1 MRYVACASGFGMP
14 EDVRKYVASKGVSQT
29 DYESLEEAIMDTDI
43 LYVTRVQRERFS
55 SDDEYLSARENYIVN
70 DKR

>member
-1 MRYVACASGFGMP
+1 MP
-14 EDVRKYVASKGVSQT
+14 EDFRKYVASKGVSQT
-29 DYESLEEAIMDTDI
+29 DYDSLEEAIMDTDI

-55 SDDEYLSARENYIVN
+55 SDDAYLSARENYVVN

>member
-1 MRYVACASGFGMP
+1 MP

-55 SDDEYLSARENYIVN
+55 SDDDYLAARENYVVN

>member
-1 MRYVACASGFGMP
+1 MP

-29 DYESLEEAIMDTDI
+29 DYESLEEAIIDTDI

-55 SDDEYLSARENYIVN
+55 SDIAYLSARENYVVN